1 MREEYN
7 ISMDTTNEVQKEN
20 VHSVLAYSY
29 SVYVL
34 AFLLGIALY
43 ILIPTPEPKEELG
56 IIGMVILGIGTLL
69 VFWAQSTSRTT
80 RPHRNDGEPVST
92 MFAQGPYKI
101 TRSPTHLGLALMI
114 LAFAFFANSYLI
126 ALVAL
131 GAYSITRM
139 HFIKKEEALLLQ
151 KYGNAYQDYKRKV
164 TW

>member
-1 MREEYN
+1 
-7 ISMDTTNEVQKEN
+7 
-20 VHSVLAYSY
+20 
-29 SVYVL
+29 
-34 AFLLGIALY
+34 
-43 ILIPTPEPKEELG
+43 
-56 IIGMVILGIGTLL
+56 
-69 VFWAQSTSRTT
+69 
-80 RPHRNDGEPVST
+80 
-92 MFAQGPYKI
+92 
-101 TRSPTHLGLALMI
+101 MI